1 MKKLFYILSLVV
13 IACAC
18 SNRSAKDK
26 LVAIDSLVVQELY
39 DSAYTV
45 LSGIDTT
52 LLNDMDTKAHYYL
65 RRKHLG
71 YLTPHRDSSNVLDS
85 IVIPYYTSTDDKEKL
100 ADAYYY
106 KAYGEIKSGKTKEGV
121 TDYKRAEQLA
131 NQTNNH
137 SLQYKIAES
146 LAVMNDIAGNYKL
159 SLDYAKKTLKL
170 SSLIHNPRWTYD
182 ALYNIAVAYNR
193 LHQKDSCL
201 YYLKRV
207 EAYLKYVPERELPNT
222 LISIAYLYKHKNPE
236 KAKQYLQKSL
246 ELKESSY
253 ALEHL
258 SDIYYDEGNTEDSYR
273 LLTRALTIDD
283 NNPKDLIIH
292 NLLDYDLEHGRTDEV
307 CKRVNEIIA
316 IKDSIIEKIKNDTIR
331 SLQLNF
337 DHEVEMTAAN
347 KRLIRWQQ
355 ILGIV
360 VFLALLLIGSFL
372 WRKHKT
378 KLQRLE
384 NEIQTKDYI
393 RKVLDLEL
401 RATKTEAQL
410 AALQSENDENKQEIK
425 RLEAVKEKVEE
436 ESRRLL
442 GKEVQ
447 AIRRGIQLY
456 EQLMN
461 NEKVQTWT
469 GTDYD
474 AITSFFEVSHPDAMK
489 EIRQKYGCPTTRSML
504 YLILV
509 NMGKTNEEI
518 CGIMSL
524 NSSSLRSL
532 TFRLRKQRGDI
543 QSDK

>member
-85 IVIPYYTSTDDKEKL
+85 IVIPYYTSTDDEEKL

-106 KAYGEIKSGKTKEGV
+106 KAYGEIISGKTKEAV
-121 TDYKRAEQLA
+121 VDYKRAEELA
-131 NQTNNH
+131 DQTDNPR
-137 SLQYKIAES
+137 LQYKVSES
-146 LAVMNDIAGNYKL
+146 LAAVNNLTGNYKL
-159 SLDYAKKTLKL
+159 SLDYAKKTLRL
-170 SSLIHNPRWTYD
+170 SSLINNPTWTCD
-182 ALYNIAVAYNR
+182 ALYNMALAYNR
-193 LHQKDSCL
+193 LRQNDSCF
-201 YYLKRV
+201 YYLEKM
-207 EAYLKYVPERELPNT
+207 EPLLKYVQKKDLPNT
-222 LISIAYLYKHKNPE
+222 LISIAYFYKRTKPE
-236 KAKQYLQKSL
+236 KAKYYLEKSL
-246 ELKESSY
+246 SEAETSY
-253 ALEHL
+253 ALSHL
-258 SDIYYDEGNTEDSYR
+258 ADIYVNEGKIDEAYH
-273 LLTRALTIDD
+273 LWKRALAIND
-283 NNPKDLIIH
+283 NNPKDIVIH

-316 IKDSIIEKIKNDTIR
+316 IKDSIIEKFKNDTIR

-410 AALQSENDENKQEIK
+410 AALQSENDENRQEIK
-425 RLEAVKEKVEE
+425 RLEAEKEKVEE

>member
-45 LSGIDTT
+45 LSSIDTT
-52 LLNDMDTKAHYYL
+52 FLNDMDTKAHYYL

-85 IVIPYYTSTDDKEKL
+85 IVIPYYTSIDDKEKL

-106 KAYGEIKSGKTKEGV
+106 KAYGDYISGHMAEGV
-121 TDYKRAEQLA
+121 INYKRAEELA
-131 NQTNNH
+131 NQTSNLR
-137 SLQYKIAES
+137 LQFKATEC
-146 LAVMNDIAGNYKL
+146 LAAVNEISGNYYL
-159 SLDYAKKTLKL
+159 ELDYAKKTLKL
-170 SSLIHNPRWTYD
+170 ASLIKNPKLTHS
-182 ALYNIAVAYNR
+182 ALCGMATAYNR
-193 LHQKDSCL
+193 LRQKDSCL
-201 YYLKRV
+201 YYLKRI
-207 EAYLKYVPERELPNT
+207 EAYLKYVPERDLPNT
-222 LISIAYLYKHKNPE
+222 LIGIAYLYKHNNPE

-258 SDIYYDEGNTEDSYR
+258 SDIYYDEGNTEESYR
-273 LLTRALTIDD
+273 LLTRALAIDD
-283 NNPKDLIIH
+283 DNPKDLIIH

-316 IKDSIIEKIKNDTIR
+316 IKDSIIDKFKNDTIR

-337 DHEVEMTAAN
+337 DHEVEMSAAHE
-347 KRLIRWQQ
+347 RLIRWQQ

-360 VFLALLLIGSFL
+360 VFLAMLLIGYIL
-372 WRKHKT
+372 WRKHKV

-384 NEIQTKDYI
+384 NEIKTKDYI

-401 RATKTEAQL
+401 RAAKTEAQL

-425 RLEAVKEKVEE
+425 RLEEVKEKLEE

-447 AIRRGIQLY
+447 TIRRGIQLY
-456 EQLMN
+456 DQLMN
-461 NEKVQTWT
+461 NGKVQTWT

-524 NSSSLRSL
+524 SSSSLR
-532 TFRLRKQRGDI
+532 TINYRLRKQMEDS
-543 QSDK
+543 Q